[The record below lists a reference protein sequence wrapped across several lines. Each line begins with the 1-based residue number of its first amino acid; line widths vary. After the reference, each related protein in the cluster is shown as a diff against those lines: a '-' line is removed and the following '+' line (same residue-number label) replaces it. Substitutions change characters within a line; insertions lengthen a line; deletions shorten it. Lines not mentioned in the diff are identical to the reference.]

1 MILRVAVILRNAAL
15 DAELALLN
23 GGFLRIYT
31 GAIPSA
37 PENAV
42 SGTLLAE
49 LSLGATAF
57 GPAVSGVAT
66 ANAIT
71 ADASANAT
79 GTAGWARLF
88 RSNGT
93 SAGLDGDCTG
103 PGGGGFCELNSTA
116 ISAGAEVSCT
126 SLIISLPM

>member
-1 MILRVAVILRNAAL
+1 MTLRTAITTRNAAL

-23 GGFLRIYT
+23 NGFIRIYS
-31 GAIPSA
+31 GAMPA
-37 PENAV
+37 TPETAA

-49 LSLGATAF
+49 LTFGATAF
-57 GPAVSGVAT
+57 AAAVNGVAT

-79 GTAGWARLF
+79 NTAGYARLLK
-88 RSNGT
+88 SDGT
-93 SAGLDGDCTG
+93 SAVFDGDCG
-103 PGGGGFCELNSTA
+103 ASGSGAFAELNSTS

-126 SLIISLPM
+126 AMTITLGM

>member
-1 MILRVAVILRNAAL
+1 MILRVAIILRNAAL

-23 GGFLRIYT
+23 SGFIRIYT
-31 GAIPSA
+31 GAMPA
-37 PENAV
+37 TPETAA
-42 SGTLLAE
+42 SGTLLAQ
-49 LSLGATAF
+49 LTFGATAF
-57 GPAVSGVAT
+57 GAAVAGVAT

-71 ADASANAT
+71 SDTSADAT

-93 SAGLDGDCTG
+93 SAGMDGDCTAT
-103 PGGGGFCELNSTA
+103 GGGGFCELNATA

-126 SLIISLPM
+126 SMTITLPM